1 MKLFRCAI
9 VFHLAAV
16 FAAVAADDWSDIA
29 AQNPQFAAAE
39 RTFVA
44 EEVKKMRSAGLDAKP
59 LYNKIREGLAK
70 GVGGD
75 ALRRAVTR
83 ERESYER
90 AAKQTAMIGN
100 ITPAQ
105 RMVLCQAIVISVR
118 RGTRAQDIEAAV
130 ARSGNAPAKLPRMV
144 DVLGDLARSGIHGEA
159 AVNAAIENAGR
170 TPGGRAGDRNESR
183 ADANR
188 SLQHRELKQNLPQY
202 RPLPA
207 PPPPRNE
214 PLPQK

>member
-1 MKLFRCAI
+1 MRILRYLFLLQ
-9 VFHLAAV
+9 VLACFAV
-16 FAAVAADDWSDIA
+16 LVADDWADIA

-39 RTFVA
+39 KNFVTD
-44 EEVKKMRSAGLDAKP
+44 EVQKLRAAGLDGKP

-70 GVGGD
+70 GVSGD
-75 ALRRAVTR
+75 ALKRAVVR

-90 AAKQTAMIGN
+90 AAKQTAAVKN

-105 RMVLCQAIVISVR
+105 RMSLCQAIVISVR
-118 RGTRAQDIEAAV
+118 RGTREQDIELAV
-130 ARSGNAPAKLPRMV
+130 ARSGNAPAKLTRMV

-159 AVNAAIENAGR
+159 AVSAAAENAGR
-170 TPGGRAGDRNESR
+170 TPGGNAADRNESR

-188 SLQHRELKQNLPQY
+188 SIQHRELRQSLPQY
-202 RPLPA
+202 KPM

-214 PLPQK
+214 PHPQ